1 MKKSFA
7 LRLKVERLSDK
18 FAAGKILKS
27 LRQRPFRHFD
37 KKNEAAFHTALQTIE
52 DRAAKAKMETLIHS
66 VILDAQKANV
76 EWEYSFNTMGTAMVS
91 LLSNVLQRL
100 RYTTELRKR
109 ALVNTMKICIDNWLG
124 MKKRVTNENQSR
136 KFDRVM
142 KDIDDKKNERKERLL
157 VNQNLGV
164 NVRRT
169 IAAETTDCILNLKK
183 ELLGPLVKAIGG
195 KMTEDEFKEEYSKFF

>member
-1 MKKSFA
+1 
-7 LRLKVERLSDK
+7 
-18 FAAGKILKS
+18 
-27 LRQRPFRHFD
+27 
-37 KKNEAAFHTALQTIE
+37 
-52 DRAAKAKMETLIHS
+52 
-66 VILDAQKANV
+66 
-76 EWEYSFNTMGTAMVS
+76 
-91 LLSNVLQRL
+91 
-100 RYTTELRKR
+100 
-109 ALVNTMKICIDNWLG
+109 

-195 KMTEDEFKEEYSKFF
+195 KMTEDEFKEEYSKFFKALAPNQQLIKQLEELCVGDLKGSEEKYPLKIGRSFVKAFQAEIGNAIGKPFKAGVRGSKRYGKSSYPHLSMNKS